1 MRHNEH
7 KAAQPTLTAERL
19 AYAIDPKAKPKG
31 ANAEPGARSG
41 GYVLR
46 CPCHEDKHPSM
57 SIDQGTDGRILLHC
71 HAGCAQET
79 IIEELQSRGLW
90 PKPRPERDRSA
101 GSARS
106 AGSGARYTGLPKA
119 QELERAQAVLFVAE
133 SDRLSERLARLSKE
147 DHASIRRARE
157 ALSKSAAPTKAPS
170 KPFGPGR

>member
-1 MRHNEH
+1 MKHDDDSILRS
-7 KAAQPTLTAERL
+7 LTAERL
-19 AYAIDPKAKPKG
+19 AYAIDPKARPKG
-31 ANAEPGARSG
+31 AAAEPGRRAG

-57 SIDQGTDGRILLHC
+57 SIDQGADGRILMHC

-79 IIEELQSRGLW
+79 IIEELRSRGLW
-90 PKPRPERDRSA
+90 PKPRPERDRSV
-101 GSARS
+101 GSAGS

-147 DHASIRRARE
+147 DHLSIRRAQE
-157 ALSKSAAPTKAPS
+157 TLSEPVAPIKAPS
-170 KPFGPGR
+170 KSFGPER